1 MHGAISGRE
10 LLSPIDG
17 PIGELDWLEMHF
29 AVCRKAF
36 RHILVSIAIKAS
48 QYHSAGSI
56 VLQID

>member
-1 MHGAISGRE
+1 MHGAISGGE

-29 AVCRKAF
+29 AVSREAF
-36 RHILVSIAIKAS
+36 RHNLVSITIETP
-48 QYHSAGSI
+48 QCHGNGSK